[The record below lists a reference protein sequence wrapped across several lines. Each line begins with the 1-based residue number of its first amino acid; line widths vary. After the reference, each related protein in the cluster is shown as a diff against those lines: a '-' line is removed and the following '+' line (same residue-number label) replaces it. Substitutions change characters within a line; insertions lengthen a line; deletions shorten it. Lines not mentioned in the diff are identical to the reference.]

1 MDEALQGL
9 LDKGVV
15 VNVMQYMAMNQATG
29 CLTLR
34 IPQGEQGQIYFEDG
48 TVVHV
53 SLGSHTDVKALS
65 LLLHWEDG
73 SYSFK
78 PDAMASEKTIKASIE
93 RILLEASL
101 HADVAKKHGYNP
113 FYEDSIL
120 TARPLERHQVVSM
133 SIRGVQLLPHLD
145 GLRTLGEIAY
155 KTGMP
160 LNDVIAAAN
169 ELNMQG
175 LTDAKALTVVVN
187 FISDLKTL
195 LTNIVGPMGEIMV
208 DDTLYDH
215 GISAQAVPQRIIPQL
230 LRSLEQSIKNPR
242 WRDDFGRAVISLCQR
257 YGVSLESTR

>member
-9 LDKGVV
+9 LDKGVL
-15 VNVMQYMAMNQATG
+15 VNVMQYLAMNQGTG

-34 IPQGEQGQIYFEDG
+34 VPQGEQGQIYFEEG
-48 TVVHV
+48 MVVHIN
-53 SLGSHTDVKALS
+53 LGSHTDVKALS
-65 LLLHWEDG
+65 LLLHWDDG
-73 SYSFK
+73 SYSFR
-78 PDAMASEKTIKASIE
+78 PDALANEKTIKASIE
-93 RILLEASL
+93 RILLEASM

-145 GLRTLGEIAY
+145 GIRTLGEIAQQ
-155 KTGMP
+155 TAMSI
-160 LNDVIAAAN
+160 NDIVTAAN

-175 LTDAKALTVVVN
+175 LTDAKAITVVTN

-208 DDTLYDH
+208 DDTLYDL
-215 GISAQAVPQRIIPQL
+215 GISAQAVPQRVIPQL
-230 LRSLEQSIKNPR
+230 LRSLEQTIKNPR
-242 WRDDFGRAVISLCQR
+242 WRDAFGRAVISLCQR